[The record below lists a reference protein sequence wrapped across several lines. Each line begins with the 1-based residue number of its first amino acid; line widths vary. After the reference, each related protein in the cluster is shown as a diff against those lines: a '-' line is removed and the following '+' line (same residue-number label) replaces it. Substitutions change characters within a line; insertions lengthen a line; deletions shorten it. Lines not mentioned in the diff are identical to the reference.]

1 MSCLL
6 YVNDEEANHKVDIDE
21 LYEKKHQRDLKQL
34 SIFKK
39 ILNRIHKRIQLT
51 GRNKRLDKHIWF
63 TVPEY
68 IFGEQNYDQGEC
80 LGYLI
85 SKLEEN
91 GFYIKYM
98 HPNTLFISWDNWIP
112 SYTRNEINKKL
123 SSFLRSWN
131 DYKQHFNFSE
141 EQALPIE
148 NKCKEIIKKNNLAK
162 IYKLLLKSKKPIF
175 ALGNGLKQSES
186 KNVFKKIKKKLN
198 IPFIN
203 TRFANDLFPYSEKLN
218 MGLCGIKGMPHTKEL
233 TDECDLIIALGC
245 RFAPT
250 FCMGNPKIFAKNAT
264 VVSINNDRNELELNL
279 KKINLKIKLIQIHIQ
294 KQLYLIKF
302 MFLNK

>member
-112 SYTRNEINKKL
+112 SYTRNEI
-123 SSFLRSWN
+123 
-131 DYKQHFNFSE
+131 
-141 EQALPIE
+141 
-148 NKCKEIIKKNNLAK
+148 
-162 IYKLLLKSKKPIF
+162 
-175 ALGNGLKQSES
+175 
-186 KNVFKKIKKKLN
+186 KKKLGVVLDEKGN
-198 IPFIN
+198 IIDKLDENIQIESHDPGVRLIQ
-203 TRFANDLFPYSEKLN
+203 ANAKKEQKQFTSIKDYKPTGKMVYNPEFFEKLE
-218 MGLCGIKGMPHTKEL
+218 KKV
-233 TDECDLIIALGC
+233 
-245 RFAPT
+245 T
-250 FCMGNPKIFAKNAT
+250 F
-264 VVSINNDRNELELNL
+264 
-279 KKINLKIKLIQIHIQ
+279 
-294 KQLYLIKF
+294 
-302 MFLNK
+302 

>member
-112 SYTRNEINKKL
+112 SYTRNEI
-123 SSFLRSWN
+123 
-131 DYKQHFNFSE
+131 
-141 EQALPIE
+141 
-148 NKCKEIIKKNNLAK
+148 
-162 IYKLLLKSKKPIF
+162 
-175 ALGNGLKQSES
+175 
-186 KNVFKKIKKKLN
+186 KKKLGVVLDEKGN
-198 IPFIN
+198 IIDKLDENIQIESHDPGVRLIQ
-203 TRFANDLFPYSEKLN
+203 ANAKKEQKQFTSIKDYKPTGNMVYNPEFFEKLEKKVTFS
-218 MGLCGIKGMPHTKEL
+218 GL
-233 TDECDLIIALGC
+233 
-245 RFAPT
+245 
-250 FCMGNPKIFAKNAT
+250 
-264 VVSINNDRNELELNL
+264 
-279 KKINLKIKLIQIHIQ
+279 
-294 KQLYLIKF
+294 
-302 MFLNK
+302 